1 MARKTAAEAKETRQ
15 RIIDAALEVFVA
27 QGVPDATLDQIARKA
42 GVTRGAVYWHFNGKL
57 EVLQAVLASRQHP
70 LELDFTPDLGIERS
84 WEAVVVAMLDAVL
97 DAVHSPQS
105 KQFSEILIYQ
115 GLDES
120 GLIHNRMV
128 QASDRFLQYI
138 RQVLRHA
145 VTQGELPINLDLHT
159 SIGVF
164 KGLITGLLYEGL
176 RSKDQ
181 QTQIIKVALGSFL
194 ALLREPPRFLLC
206 EEAQIKQ
213 AKPFE

>member
-1 MARKTAAEAKETRQ
+1 MARKTAAEAEETRQ

-70 LELDFTPDLGIERS
+70 LELDFTPGLGIERS
-84 WEAVVVAMLDAVL
+84 WEAVVVAMLN
-97 DAVHSPQS
+97 AVHSPKS

-128 QASDRFLQYI
+128 QASDRFQQYI
-138 RQVLRHA
+138 HQVLRHA

-176 RSKDQ
+176 RSKHQ
-181 QTQIIKVALGSFL
+181 QAQIIKVALGSFL

-206 EEAQIKQ
+206 EETQIKQ
-213 AKPFE
+213 AKSFE

>member
-84 WEAVVVAMLDAVL
+84 WEAVVVAMLDAV
-97 DAVHSPQS
+97 HSPQS

-164 KGLITGLLYEGL
+164 KGLIYEGL